1 MGSRDFDWAVMAINI
16 QREVGGNLAELLTT
30 VAETMVGRERLRRE
44 IRSLTAEGRISAIV
58 LGLLPLGLAVLIR
71 IFNKDYI
78 KALFDSNG
86 GKVAVAGAAALVLFG
101 FYWMKQIVDI
111 EV

>member
-1 MGSRDFDWAVMAINI
+1 M
-16 QREVGGNLAELLTT
+16 
-30 VAETMVGRERLRRE
+30 
-44 IRSLTAEGRISAIV
+44 

-86 GKVAVAGAAALVLFG
+86 GKVAVAGAAGLVLFG